1 MYLID
6 FVEIL
11 SKFSLKFFLLF
22 IKGNVMK
29 SRLKIA
35 IIAGEESGDQL
46 GADLVAALHHRTGR
60 NINLIGV
67 GGMHLVDNKLKSF
80 FDPDEIALMGLGD
93 VLRKLPHLICLIRR
107 VSTFIVREKPDCLI
121 IVDSPDFTH
130 RVACRVRQLD
140 PSIPIIKY
148 VAPSVWA
155 WRPKRAKAMRA
166 FIDHVLVILPFEVL
180 VMKKLQ
186 GPPATYV
193 GHRLLSYPPLL
204 DTRLKRKKRSDN
216 VIRQP
221 ILVVLPGSRYSEIRK
236 LMPVFGETIKELT
249 EKLPEL
255 SVILP
260 TLPKIEAEL
269 RKLIAQWSVKPLVVV
284 GENEKWSAFSK
295 ADAALSASGTVSLEL
310 ALCGIPTVLAY
321 KADWF
326 SRAFIMPKITI
337 WSAALPNIIADEPI
351 VPEYFNEFVRPSI
364 LARQLER
371 HITQGAAR
379 TAQLEGF
386 KKIANIMH
394 TDKPSGELAVKAI
407 LPFLKN

>member
-1 MYLID
+1 
-6 FVEIL
+6 
-11 SKFSLKFFLLF
+11 
-22 IKGNVMK
+22 MK